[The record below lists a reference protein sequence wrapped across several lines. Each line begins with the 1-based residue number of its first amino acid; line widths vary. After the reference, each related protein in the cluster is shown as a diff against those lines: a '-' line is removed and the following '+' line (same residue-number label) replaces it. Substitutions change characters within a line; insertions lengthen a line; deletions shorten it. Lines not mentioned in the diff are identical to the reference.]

1 MKVMKKRY
9 VMPGTE
15 VMNVE
20 LSVVIAASP
29 AEPSAQLNVDETVDA
44 AEIEARR
51 HNNVWEEEE
60 EEEQY

>member
-51 HNNVWEEEE
+51 DNNVWDEEE